1 MALST
6 IGIQSFGLTD
16 PGADK
21 NIMWDDSASALT
33 ITGMNGIT
41 MVDSWRLTTNAHL
54 SGTNYQDQGI
64 ATSIIDVTSTTNVKV
79 KFRTVGLTDG
89 NRIIGNST
97 EDLTSFKFIRLGD
110 T

>member
-1 MALST
+1 MPIISIPNSPKATGGDVRT
-6 IGIQSFGLTD
+6 I
-16 PGADK
+16 
-21 NIMWDDSASALT
+21 
-33 ITGMNGIT
+33 
-41 MVDSWRLTTNAHL
+41 HL

-64 ATSIIDVTSTTNVKV
+64 ATSIIDVTDTANVKV